1 MEALNAARLTP
12 VSVFSDRR
20 NEPKKIP
27 SFQFKNLQN
36 SSNFSTNLSRSV
48 EGLSR
53 NVQGGLVLLSS
64 VFTTGLAKALTYE
77 EALQQ
82 STTSTSTNDFDANAF
97 VETLTDFVS
106 DNPLVIAGGF
116 AVLGLPF
123 IVSQVFGK
131 MPKPSWGVES
141 AKKAYAKLADD
152 ESSELVDIRATV
164 ELKQVGSPDISGFM
178 KKPVTIVYK
187 GEDKTGFLNKLALK
201 FKEPEN
207 TTLFILDKFDGN
219 SELVAELV
227 TENGFKSAY
236 AIKDGAEGP
245 RGWKNSGL
253 PWILT
258 KKTFSLDLGLSDAL
272 EGLFGDG
279 SDSVAVGL
287 GVAAAAAFGLLVFS
301 EAETL
306 LQLLGSA
313 GLIQLV
319 STKLLFAE
327 DRKQSLQQVDEFLT
341 KEIAPKELVGDIKQ
355 IGLALLPVPVTRK
368 NLPEPAETSES
379 VPEVDAASSK
389 VEASVETLSP
399 YPNYP
404 DLKPPTSLIPSQ
416 PSGSVGKAETVSKVE
431 VSAESTPEISS
442 ASKPEVTAEALT
454 GITRPL
460 SPYPNYPDL
469 KPPTSPMPTQA

>member
-1 MEALNAARLTP
+1 METLNAARLTP

-48 EGLSR
+48 EGISR

-106 DNPLVIAGGF
+106 DNPLVTAAGF

-187 GEDKTGFLNKLALK
+187 GEDKTGFLNKIALK

-227 TENGFKSAY
+227 TANGFKSAY

-253 PWILT
+253 PWILP
-258 KKTFSLDLGLSDAL
+258 KKTFSLDLGLPDAL
-272 EGLFGDG
+272 EGLFGD
-279 SDSVAVGL
+279 
-287 GVAAAAAFGLLVFS
+287 
-301 EAETL
+301 
-306 LQLLGSA
+306 A
-313 GLIQLV
+313 GLYMVRIFQTHFTIEKMMHTNGFFTILKC
-319 STKLLFAE
+319 SKWLM
-327 DRKQSLQQVDEFLT
+327 
-341 KEIAPKELVGDIKQ
+341 
-355 IGLALLPVPVTRK
+355 AL
-368 NLPEPAETSES
+368 S
-379 VPEVDAASSK
+379 
-389 VEASVETLSP
+389 
-399 YPNYP
+399 
-404 DLKPPTSLIPSQ
+404 
-416 PSGSVGKAETVSKVE
+416 
-431 VSAESTPEISS
+431 
-442 ASKPEVTAEALT
+442 
-454 GITRPL
+454 
-460 SPYPNYPDL
+460 
-469 KPPTSPMPTQA
+469 

>member
-1 MEALNAARLTP
+1 MQALNAATLTP
-12 VSVFSDRR
+12 LSVISNRR
-20 NEPKKIP
+20 NEPKKFP
-27 SFQFKNLQN
+27 SFPFKNFPN
-36 SSNFSTNLSRSV
+36 STNLSTT
-48 EGLSR
+48 LSR
-53 NVQGGLVLLSS
+53 NVHGGLMLLSN

-82 STTSTSTNDFDANAF
+82 STTSSSASDFDANAF
-97 VETLTDFVS
+97 VETLNNFVS
-106 DNPLVIAGGF
+106 DNPLVIAGV
-116 AVLGLPF
+116 AAILALPLVF
-123 IVSQVFGK
+123 SQVFGSNK
-131 MPKPSWGVES
+131 PKSWGVES

-152 ESSELVDIRATV
+152 VSSELVDLRATV
-164 ELKQVGSPDISGFM
+164 ELKQVGSPDIRGLK

-187 GEDKTGFLNKLALK
+187 GEDKPGFLNKLALR

-227 TENGFKSAY
+227 TANSFKAAY

-253 PWILT
+253 PWILP
-258 KKTFSLDLGLSDAL
+258 KKTFSLDLGVSDAL
-272 EGLFGDG
+272 DDLLGDA
-279 SDSVAVGL
+279 SDAVAVGL
-287 GVAAAAAFGLLVFS
+287 GVAAASAFGLLVFS

-313 GLIQLV
+313 ALVQLV

-341 KEIAPKELVGDIKQ
+341 KEVSPKELIGDIKQ
-355 IGLALLPVPVTRK
+355 IGMALLPVPVTSK
-368 NLPEPAETSES
+368 TLPEPAETSES
-379 VPEVDAASSK
+379 VPEVEAASSK
-389 VEASVETLSP
+389 VEASVRTLSP
-399 YPNYP
+399 YPNYA

-416 PSGSVGKAETVSKVE
+416 PSGSVKKDETVAKVE
-431 VSAESTPEISS
+431 LSSESTPEVNSVP
-442 ASKPEVTAEALT
+442 KPEVTAAALT

-469 KPPTSPMPTQA
+469 KPPSSPMPTQA